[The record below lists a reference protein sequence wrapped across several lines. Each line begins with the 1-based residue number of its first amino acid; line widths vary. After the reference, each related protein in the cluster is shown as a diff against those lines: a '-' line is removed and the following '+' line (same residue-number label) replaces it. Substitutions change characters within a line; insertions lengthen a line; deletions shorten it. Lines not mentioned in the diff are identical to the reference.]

1 MSAQR
6 DPVPPEQAT
15 DSRGPASAAPPATDQ
30 AQPSSWPPAA
40 SQAPRFAELVR
51 NSTPARG
58 QVRKPAPGRRPVR
71 SSASARGQDSPAEAG
86 RWRAAWERLNPRT
99 WSAARQSQNRKIF
112 RLPGPLIVW
121 WIWVVF
127 VTANVIDLAVTGRD
141 WYSVLV
147 LAVLAVITGLIYVT
161 ALRPRVI
168 ADDDGITV
176 LNPLRDHWV
185 PWGSVS
191 SVTVA
196 ESLLVHCAPGPGSD
210 REKVVHSWALYAPRR
225 ARVKKDFPNRRQLR
239 FASPAPP
246 SYAKLP
252 RDAQELL
259 KQSQA
264 DLIAAELELR
274 AGQARDRG
282 AAAGQRTASWP
293 WTAFSA
299 LLIPAAALVIVL
311 LAH

>member
-6 DPVPPEQAT
+6 DPVPPEQGT
-15 DSRGPASAAPPATDQ
+15 NGRDPHSAAPPAAGPAQ
-30 AQPSSWPPAA
+30 APSWPPAA

-58 QVRKPAPGRRPVR
+58 PVRKSAPGRRPVR
-71 SSASARGQDSPAEAG
+71 NSKPARGSDSPADAG
-86 RWRAAWERLNPRT
+86 GWHAAWERLKPRSL
-99 WSAARQSQNRKIF
+99 SAAQPSQNRRIF
-112 RLPGPLIVW
+112 RLPAPLIVW

-127 VTANVIDLAVTGRD
+127 LAANVIDLALTGRD

-147 LAVLAVITGLIYVT
+147 LAVLAVITGLMYVT

-168 ADDDGITV
+168 ADEDGITV
-176 LNPLRDHWV
+176 QNPLCDHWV

-191 SVTVA
+191 SVTVG
-196 ESLLVHCAPGPGSD
+196 ESLLVRCAPGPDSD

-239 FASPAPP
+239 FAAPTPP
-246 SYAKLP
+246 SYANLP
-252 RDAQELL
+252 KDAQDLL

-274 AGQARDRG
+274 ARQARERG
-282 AAAGQRTASWP
+282 AAPGERVASWP
-293 WTAFSA
+293 WAAFAA

-311 LAH
+311 LVH